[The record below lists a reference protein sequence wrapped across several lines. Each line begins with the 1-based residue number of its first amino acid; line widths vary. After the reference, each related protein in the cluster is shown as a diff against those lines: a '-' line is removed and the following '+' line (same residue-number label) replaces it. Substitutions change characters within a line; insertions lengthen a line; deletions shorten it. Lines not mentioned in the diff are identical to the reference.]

1 MIEVEKKYDRVNDQL
16 YKYINENA
24 KLKKKNQ
31 KLDYELVNEERKHT
45 IEVKDLKRK
54 IKDAEIKNQD
64 INLDN

>member
-16 YKYINENA
+16 YKYINENDE
-24 KLKKKNQ
+24 LKKKNQ

-45 IEVKDLKRK
+45 IEVKDLKKK

>member
-16 YKYINENA
+16 YKYINENDE
-24 KLKKKNQ
+24 LKKNNQ

-45 IEVKDLKRK
+45 IEVKDLKKK